1 MCNLNSIIIE
11 GKLIAD
17 AKHEKTSSGTPLCTF
32 VLESDRVFRDGT
44 ELIQEVSYFEV
55 GACGHVCTSCADM
68 LTKDSSVRIVGR
80 LKQERS
86 QEKDGKFS
94 SKVIIVAEHIERKP
108 IFED

>member
-32 VLESDRVFRDGT
+32 VLESDRVFRDGA
-44 ELIQEVSYFEV
+44 EVIQEISYFE
-55 GACGHVCTSCADM
+55 ASAWGHVCTSCAGM

-86 QEKDGKFS
+86 QERDGRCS

-108 IFED
+108 VFKD